1 MSDDPAGLILSAIS
15 GSRSDIQA
23 EPASL
28 RAEFTAS
35 GTNLFAR
42 SERVLNEVAALRDD
56 MTVVTA
62 RLDRMDATVHG
73 CVTDARA
80 LHRQISRIAARVT
93 EPERR

>member
-42 SERVLNEVAALRDD
+42 SERVLNEVAALN
-56 MTVVTA
+56 
-62 RLDRMDATVHG
+62 RLPVYRLRYRNRGPTGQDLGQKAG
-73 CVTDARA
+73 
-80 LHRQISRIAARVT
+80 
-93 EPERR
+93 